1 MEAKLDGS
9 ISSLPVDV
17 HPGYSVRKAME
28 RFAQSG
34 SRLQSVLKPSFFR
47 RILGGVNSDYA
58 RSVSAACNEDA
69 RLVRAIV
76 QEAARVAMN
85 MEKSRAD
92 TERDRGKVLS
102 GTCRRILDRLDEWRE
117 TATDFEANQWGSK
130 KKLIELNK
138 RLMQFVREIEHPAA
152 GLQ

>member
-28 RFAQSG
+28 KFTQSA
-34 SRLQSVLKPSFFR
+34 SRLQPVLKPSFFR